1 MDTKAVVRRSCK
13 TNPKRKHLDKFFR
26 INVVL
31 DAHTILLNYYYCI
44 TQITSLTTRH
54 IIFRHFFS
62 SFKPNSFSQL
72 STTSP
77 HKLLMGAFNWALIT
91 EELIENIWG
100 WKIICFYIV
109 AFTVVS
115 HKCKLIVIV
124 IHTRNGNY
132 NQYVLIFFF
141 CALLMSQII
150 DNIWNSQH
158 QVFFTCDWWKS
169 NAI

>member
-1 MDTKAVVRRSCK
+1 METQHFMNAPGKVLAEPLNFYVEISQITTYEIVEDFHHFTYAVKMDTKAVVRRSCK

-77 HKLLMGAFNWALIT
+77 HKLLMGAFNRALIT
-91 EELIENIWG
+91 E
-100 WKIICFYIV
+100 
-109 AFTVVS
+109 
-115 HKCKLIVIV
+115 
-124 IHTRNGNY
+124 
-132 NQYVLIFFF
+132 
-141 CALLMSQII
+141 
-150 DNIWNSQH
+150 
-158 QVFFTCDWWKS
+158 
-169 NAI
+169 

>member
-91 EELIENIWG
+91 ERIDGEHLG
-100 WKIICFYIV
+100 MKD
-109 AFTVVS
+109 
-115 HKCKLIVIV
+115 HM
-124 IHTRNGNY
+124 
-132 NQYVLIFFF
+132 
-141 CALLMSQII
+141 LLYRGFHCCQSQM
-150 DNIWNSQH
+150 
-158 QVFFTCDWWKS
+158 
-169 NAI
+169 